1 MTDAPER
8 IWANVTVWSF
18 GQALAGEWNHCDVNS
33 HDDTEYI
40 RSDIPHPQD
49 AERITKL
56 EAENAHLRATISAL
70 IKNSE
75 VHFATTRAELGQIK
89 ISINQAERSVA
100 CLNNINERSQ
110 KRISD
115 LEAKNELLLAYYRAG
130 EDIAAIEH
138 EWRSR
143 KAKGEL
149 LDGPNI
155 FNLTD
160 KLTSAEARLF
170 VARAALVSALGDVK

>member
-1 MTDAPER
+1 MSNAPER
-8 IWANVTVWSF
+8 IWANVAVWS
-18 GQALAGEWNHCDVNS
+18 GPIALAGEWNHCDLNS
-33 HDDTEYI
+33 PDDTEYL
-40 RSDIPHPQD
+40 RSDIPRPQD
-49 AERITKL
+49 AEHITKL

-75 VHFATTRAELGQIK
+75 VHLAATKAELGQIK
-89 ISINQAERSVA
+89 ISIKQAERSVA

-115 LEAKNELLLAYYRAG
+115 LEAKNELLLEYYQSG
-130 EDIAAIEH
+130 EEIAAIEH
-138 EWRSR
+138 EWRAR
-143 KAKGEL
+143 KANGRL

-160 KLTSAEARLF
+160 KLTAAEARLF
-170 VARAALVSALGDVK
+170 AARAAIVSALGDIK